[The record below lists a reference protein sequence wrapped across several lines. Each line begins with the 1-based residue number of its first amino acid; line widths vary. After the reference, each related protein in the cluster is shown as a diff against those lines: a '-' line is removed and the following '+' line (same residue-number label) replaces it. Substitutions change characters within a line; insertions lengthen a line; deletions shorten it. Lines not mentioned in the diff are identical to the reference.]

1 MRIFITGASGWIGS
15 AAAAE
20 LITAGHEITG
30 LARSDASAAALVA
43 AGVTPLRGDLRDT
56 RALRAGAEAADG
68 VLHLGF
74 IHDFS
79 DYVGA
84 GRVERAAVMTLGDTL
99 AGSDR
104 PLVVASGVAGARPGH
119 TLVETDASPFD
130 SEESPRGGSENVA
143 LAYAERGVRA
153 MAVRFAPTVHGPGD
167 HGFVAELVRIARAT
181 GVSGYVGDG
190 ANVWPAV
197 HRRDAASLV
206 RRALEQG
213 SAGSRFHAVAEEG
226 VPTREIAEAIGR
238 GLGIPV
244 DSVAAEDAT
253 EHFGWLGR
261 FFSGDLRTSSGLT
274 REQLGWTPTHA
285 TLIDDLDSGVYF
297 R

>member
-1 MRIFITGASGWIGS
+1 MHIFITGASGWIGS

-20 LITAGHEITG
+20 LIAAGHEITG
-30 LARSDASAAALVA
+30 LARSDASADALVA
-43 AGVTPLRGDLRDT
+43 AGIAPLRGDLRDT
-56 RALRAGAEAADG
+56 ETLRAGAETADG

-84 GRVERAAVMTLGDTL
+84 GLVERAAVTTLGDAL

-130 SEESPRGGSENVA
+130 TEESPRGGSENVA
-143 LAYAERGVRA
+143 LVYAERGVRA
-153 MAVRFAPTVHGPGD
+153 MAVRFAPTVHGSGD
-167 HGFVAELVRIARAT
+167 HGFMAELVRIARAT

-197 HRRDAASLV
+197 HRRDAASIV
-206 RRALEQG
+206 RRALEHG

-226 VPTREIAEAIGR
+226 VPTRDIAEAIGR
-238 GLGIPV
+238 GLGLAVEP
-244 DSVAAEDAT
+244 VAAEDAAD
-253 EHFGWLGR
+253 HFGWLGG
-261 FFSGDLRTSSGLT
+261 FFSGDLRTSSTLT
-274 REQLGWTPTHA
+274 RRELGWSPTHP
-285 TLIDDLDSGVYF
+285 TLIEDLDSGVYF
-297 R
+297 G